1 MEDKL
6 HGLAGDI
13 AEIKLMLRNLPSA
26 AEMRTQSNADDLAV
40 EAGKVRIL
48 CRSASLLQQILI
60 HCLLD
65 HIRLLSPRSQKIAET

>member
-26 AEMRTQSNADDLAV
+26 AEMRTQSTADDLAV

-48 CRSASLLQQILI
+48 CRSACLLQQILI
-60 HCLLD
+60 QVAVCS
-65 HIRLLSPRSQKIAET
+65 IS